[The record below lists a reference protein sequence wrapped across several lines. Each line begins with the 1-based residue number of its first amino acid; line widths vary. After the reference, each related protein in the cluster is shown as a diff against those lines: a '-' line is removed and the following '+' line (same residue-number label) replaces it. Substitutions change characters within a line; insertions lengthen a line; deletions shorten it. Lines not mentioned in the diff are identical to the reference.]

1 MKKTTSLM
9 KYFSELGRNLRFLVF
24 EQVKFTDTETSTVR
38 LFSLGQLKQQES
50 FQISLY
56 IQTHAYK

>member
-9 KYFSELGRNLRFLVF
+9 KYFSELGRNRRFLVF
-24 EQVKFTDTETSTVR
+24 EQVKFTDVETSTVR

-50 FQISLY
+50 FQTSLY
-56 IQTHAYK
+56 IQTRAYK